1 MIKRWRC
8 KQCGNS
14 SSQCTTFS
22 DTIPLSSYCNLPN
35 MNIIAEWI
43 EDGDEDTCRFV
54 KWNKSG

>member
-1 MIKRWRC
+1 MIKRWKC

-22 DTIPLSSYCNLPN
+22 DKEPLPDTCNLAM
-35 MNIIAEWI
+35 MNVNPEWT

-54 KWNKSG
+54 K